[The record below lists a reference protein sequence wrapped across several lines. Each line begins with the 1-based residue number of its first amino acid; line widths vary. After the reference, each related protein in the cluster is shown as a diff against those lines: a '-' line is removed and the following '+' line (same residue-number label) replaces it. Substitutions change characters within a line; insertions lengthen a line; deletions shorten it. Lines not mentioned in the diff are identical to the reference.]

1 MYVMCKKDRKK
12 DRSFLARRVFWS
24 FLWSFYGVF
33 FVRAFLTP
41 EIRFFFSR
49 CLLQVYKDVIEK
61 LGPLN
66 FFFQAVEAEHHAKT
80 GDRVTADDMDSKGI
94 KLTEA
99 AARLLDFETMGFL
112 AFSVD
117 LFDILNIYA
126 TKWQCHDLEMC
137 DLLDGV
143 LVRFWKTERTKRTKN
158 ELFSYYVCYPALQ
171 ASKPRFFFPR
181 CLLQVYKDVCDKLGP
196 LNFFFQDV
204 EADHHAKTGDAVT
217 AHDMD
222 TNGINLVEVAARL
235 LDFETMGFLAF
246 SVNLF
251 HILDIYATR
260 WQCHD
265 LEMCDLLD
273 GVTRVITKKWRT
285 LTPRR

>member
-1 MYVMCKKDRKK
+1 M
-12 DRSFLARRVFWS
+12 
-24 FLWSFYGVF
+24 
-33 FVRAFLTP
+33 
-41 EIRFFFSR
+41 
-49 CLLQVYKDVIEK
+49 
-61 LGPLN
+61 
-66 FFFQAVEAEHHAKT
+66 
-80 GDRVTADDMDSKGI
+80 
-94 KLTEA
+94 
-99 AARLLDFETMGFL
+99 
-112 AFSVD
+112 
-117 LFDILNIYA
+117 
-126 TKWQCHDLEMC
+126 
-137 DLLDGV
+137 
-143 LVRFWKTERTKRTKN
+143 
-158 ELFSYYVCYPALQ
+158 CYPALQ

-222 TNGINLVEVAARL
+222 TKGINLVEVAARF

-246 SVNLF
+246 SVDLF

-273 GVTRVITKKWRT
+273 GVTRMITKKWRT
-285 LTPRR
+285 LTSAMKSSGGRMPVPSSANSPMSRIPTKNMFPSSRSEQKVSVVRVCLRTSCSSRLPPP